1 MNKYLMLFLNSILTT
16 EGLSKNT
23 LDAYKRDIIKLE
35 EYFKNKDILYLEE
48 KDLESYINY
57 LSASFSPRTVDR
69 NISSI
74 KHFYDFL
81 QLEKIIKHNPSTLIE
96 HKKQKL
102 HLPNFLTE
110 EEIDKLLNKAKED
123 DSNHGIQF
131 YCMLEL
137 LYATGMRVS
146 ELVSI
151 ENIEKDFNLKNN
163 SYKIQNNI
171 RIIGKGNKERI
182 VPITENAIDI
192 LEKYLKLRDTLLNG
206 TYSKYLFTTKV
217 IFSKNKTTKI
227 KYKKTDNH
235 ITRQVF
241 ARHLKDLA
249 ISIGINPEKISPHII
264 RHSIAT
270 HLLKNG
276 VDIRIIQQ
284 ILGHAD
290 ISTTQIYTHI
300 NNNIAKKTIENY
312 HPLAKVKN
320 IEL

>member
-1 MNKYLMLFLNSILTT
+1 MNKYLLLFLNSILTT

-23 LDAYKRDIIKLE
+23 VEAYKRDIVKLE
-35 EYFKNKDILYLEE
+35 EYFKNKDILYIEQ
-48 KDLESYINY
+48 KDLEKYINY
-57 LSASFSPRTVDR
+57 LSINFSSKTVDR

-96 HKKQKL
+96 HKKQEL
-102 HLPNFLTE
+102 HLPQFLTE
-110 EEIDKLLNKAKED
+110 EEIDKLLNKAKQD
-123 DSNHGIQF
+123 DSNYGVQF

-151 ENIEKDFNLKNN
+151 ENVEKDFNLKDN
-163 SYKIQNNI
+163 SYKIKDSI

-182 VPITENAIDI
+182 IPITKTAVDI
-192 LEKYLKLRDTLLNG
+192 LEKYIKLREKLLNG
-206 TYSKYLFTTKV
+206 VYSKYLFTTKV
-217 IFSKNKTTKI
+217 IFSKNDSKKV

-241 ARHLKDLA
+241 ARHLKELA
-249 ISIGINPEKISPHII
+249 INVGIDQKKISPHVI

-284 ILGHAD
+284 ILGHSD

-300 NNNIAKKTIENY
+300 NDGVAKSTIEKY
-312 HPLAKVKN
+312 HPLSKIKN

>member
-1 MNKYLMLFLNSILTT
+1 MNKYLLIFLNSILTT

-23 LDAYKRDIIKLE
+23 VDAYKRDITKLE
-35 EYFKNKDILYLEE
+35 EYFKNRDVLYLEQQ
-48 KDLESYINY
+48 DLENYINY
-57 LSASFSPRTVDR
+57 LSTNFSSRTVDR

-96 HKKQKL
+96 HKKQQL
-102 HLPNFLTE
+102 HLPTFLTE
-110 EEIDKLLNKAKED
+110 EEINKLLDKAKQD
-123 DSNHGIQF
+123 DSNYGIQF

-163 SYKIQNNI
+163 SYKIQNSI
-171 RIIGKGNKERI
+171 RIVGKGNKERI
-182 VPITENAIDI
+182 VPITETAIDI
-192 LEKYLKLRDTLLNG
+192 LEKYLKLRSNLLNG
-206 TYSKYLFTTKV
+206 IYSRYLFTTKV
-217 IFSKNKTTKI
+217 IFAKTKTNKI

-249 ISIGINPEKISPHII
+249 ISVGINPEKISPHVI

-300 NNNIAKKTIENY
+300 NDNIVKDTIKNY
-312 HPLAKVKN
+312 HPLAKIKDIN
-320 IEL
+320 I